1 MLLKTQQTSGEA
13 AMQTMTETPMHD
25 MRMEPGDYARMERAI
40 RYLDEHAREQPGLE
54 DVASAVG
61 LSPFHF
67 QRLFSR
73 WAGVSPKRFLQV
85 LTLNH
90 AKRALD
96 ESGNL
101 LDAALD
107 AGLSG
112 PSRLHDLFVTVESVT
127 PGEWKREGAGVRIAY
142 GFHDTPFGTALAAV
156 TARGLCGLAF
166 IEPGEERAALDE
178 LEARWPAAQLEE
190 EGAATRS
197 IVQQAFGTVPRGPH
211 AQKMEPLRL
220 LLKGTTFQVQVWLA
234 LLTLPPGAFTSYGSL
249 AQRVGHPRAQ
259 RAVGGAVGDNPVAFL
274 IPCHRVIRS
283 TGALGGYRYGSA
295 RKQAILAWEEAR
307 RGA

>member
-1 MLLKTQQTSGEA
+1 V
-13 AMQTMTETPMHD
+13 
-25 MRMEPGDYARMERAI
+25 
-40 RYLDEHAREQPGLE
+40 

-85 LTLNH
+85 LTLGH

-127 PGEWKREGAGVRIAY
+127 PGEWKRQGAGVRMAY
-142 GFHDTPFGTALAAV
+142 GFHDTPFGTALTAA
-156 TARGLCGLAF
+156 TARGLCGLSF
-166 IEPGEERAALDE
+166 VEPGEERAALDE
-178 LEARWPAAQLEE
+178 LASRWPAAQLVEDP
-190 EGAATRS
+190 AAARPALER
-197 IVQQAFGTVPRGPH
+197 AFGGEPAGH
-211 AQKMEPLRL
+211 AARRVEPLRL

-234 LLTLPPGAFTSYGSL
+234 LLTLPPGAFTSYGLL
-249 AQRVGHPRAQ
+249 AQRVGHPRAA
-259 RAVGGAVGDNPVAFL
+259 RATGSAVGSNPIAFL
-274 IPCHRVIRS
+274 IPCHRVILG
-283 TGALGGYRYGSA
+283 TGALGGYRYGTA
-295 RKQAILAWEEAR
+295 RKQAILAWEAAR